1 MMEVQPNSQ
10 EHAALFALGLEQ
22 FNEGQYFECHE
33 TWEAYWKPL
42 EAGLEKNL
50 VQGLIQVSV
59 AYYHWHKGNVKG
71 ALRLIDRALPRITE
85 ALPVFMGLDLTS
97 YFDKL
102 LKEHAKLQALQS
114 SKLEDGAT
122 GASGELADLRPDP
135 PRLIQ
140 LEK

>member
-1 MMEVQPNSQ
+1 MEVQPNSQ
-10 EHAALFALGLEQ
+10 EHAALFALGLKQ

-97 YFDKL
+97 YYEKL
-102 LKEHAKLQALQS
+102 LQEHAKLEALQG
-114 SKLEDGAT
+114 SKLEDAAT
-122 GASGELADLRPDP
+122 STGSKLADLRPNA
-135 PRLIQ
+135 PRLMQ